1 MLYGG
6 RGRIVDT
13 SPYIQY
19 TVRYTAEFAMPK
31 VGAKLRGKIVNI
43 IRQPETGSVIIMSEV
58 DGDLVCITKSLDK
71 SRLEV
76 IEGDSI
82 KASDSEDASE
92 QSDDSVFEEHSSAKE
107 I

>member
-1 MLYGG
+1 
-6 RGRIVDT
+6 
-13 SPYIQY
+13 
-19 TVRYTAEFAMPK
+19 
-31 VGAKLRGKIVNI
+31 
-43 IRQPETGSVIIMSEV
+43 MSEV